1 MANFRT
7 KARAID
13 LLGRNQIADLPT
25 AITELWKNGYDA
37 YGDYLDAGLYRAGYK
52 DVKYDIFTISDDGF
66 GMNESDILNKWIVI
80 GTDNKKNSDN
90 FIPLEDRFG
99 KEERVPLGEKGI
111 GRLSVTYLGNHM
123 LMITKK
129 LNQPFQLVFMNWKAL
144 ENYQLYLDEVEIP
157 TAEILNLEQINEK
170 YQYLQELYLENFQS
184 ESWKNFINLK
194 EDILSEIAK
203 YKNVPTAV
211 MKKVQNH
218 FQEKGHGTYF
228 IIFDPINEIV
238 DLEKEQESNLKE
250 EQEDISEQTK
260 YVRSALSGL
269 FNPFDKKLLEER
281 KNILG
286 EDIGKTPSFTIYT
299 PDGNE
304 HDFLQ
309 LKDFFS
315 EEEFTSCEHWIDG
328 SFDDTGCFSGKI
340 KVFGKV
346 EEYSYISRKRPK
358 CKIGNLRLKLAFWEG
373 AKANTSMSEEKW
385 HLYENKGEVFSGL
398 YVYRDGFRV
407 LPYGRTDFD
416 FLEFEKNRSKSAG
429 IYYFSHRKMFGF
441 IGITKKENSRLIDK
455 SGREGFVANDA
466 YRAMKTM
473 LMEFFKQIAKEKYGT
488 NSEQRKE
495 QKEQNKKKKE
505 REDLIKQEKKRNY
518 QAVVQI
524 RKQIM
529 DNRKVM
535 EEKKNEILILQKEID
550 TIILKKKTL
559 NEEARDVF
567 AKLGS
572 LKRDINA
579 LRINV
584 SPDITLTGND
594 SINDLLHDYEDD
606 RDELEKVLEDCDKT
620 ANEHVYVN
628 ILKDEYSNKYALMK
642 KEIEGMFDTV
652 EKSISENFKEISKQ
666 LDKKVL
672 ASKSIIYRLSP
683 TEINIDLL
691 SEEETIKRM
700 EELDIVLNSVRQEY
714 ENVYFPFIKQFENI
728 TFEKDYTKTL
738 EAYKSKEIELT
749 KQIDSFYE
757 LAQIGM
763 SIEVI
768 DHQFNV
774 LYAQIASA
782 LSKLGDMSKKSSEV
796 LEIYNPLKMSFQHL
810 ESNHKMLMPMY
821 RTTRRNK
828 TNISGRDIVEVIDN
842 FYGKVLKRDG
852 IEFVYS
858 EEFANYTIYSF
869 ESIIMPVFL
878 NIINNAIYWVAYGN
892 ERKRIE
898 IKIRDNEILIMNSGA
913 KMSYTE
919 LTRCFEIFYTKKAS
933 GRGIGLY
940 LAKKC
945 LNSID
950 MDIYATND
958 KEYNILDGACFVI
971 CQHEGE

>member
-1 MANFRT
+1 M
-7 KARAID
+7 
-13 LLGRNQIADLPT
+13 
-25 AITELWKNGYDA
+25 AITKIQCLNEAHTGNPAAHLKNALSYIQNPEKTEENVLVGSINCL
-37 YGDYLDAGLYRAGYK
+37 LDTAFEQMMDTK
-52 DVKYDIFTISDDGF
+52 VT
-66 GMNESDILNKWIVI
+66 
-80 GTDNKKNSDN
+80 
-90 FIPLEDRFG
+90 FG
-99 KEERVPLGEKGI
+99 KTDKRQGYHIIISFAPGEATEEQALDIVARFAQEYLKDKYEAVYAVHNDKKHMHGHIVFNSVSFETGMKHECKKGEWKHRMQPITNRLCKEYGLSIVPAEYVKEPKNLSRKEWEREQCYRKMILADAEFCQSQAGSFEHFVFLMKRI
-111 GRLSVTYLGNHM
+111 GYQFEYGKYLSVKVPGGKWYHELD
-123 LMITKK
+123 K
-129 LNQPFQLVFMNWKAL
+129 
-144 ENYQLYLDEVEIP
+144 LDE
-157 TAEILNLEQINEK
+157 
-170 YQYLQELYLENFQS
+170 
-184 ESWKNFINLK
+184 
-194 EDILSEIAK
+194 
-203 YKNVPTAV
+203 
-211 MKKVQNH
+211 
-218 FQEKGHGTYF
+218 
-228 IIFDPINEIV
+228 
-238 DLEKEQESNLKE
+238 
-250 EQEDISEQTK
+250 
-260 YVRSALSGL
+260 R
-269 FNPFDKKLLEER
+269 
-281 KNILG
+281 
-286 EDIGKTPSFTIYT
+286 
-299 PDGNE
+299 
-304 HDFLQ
+304 
-309 LKDFFS
+309 FS
-315 EEEFTSCEHWIDG
+315 EEKFRFYLDMPFTRP
-328 SFDDTGCFSGKI
+328 
-340 KVFGKV
+340 VFVVGNTV
-346 EEYSYISRKRPK
+346 AIHKRG
-358 CKIGNLRLKLAFWEG
+358 I
-373 AKANTSMSEEKW
+373 
-385 HLYENKGEVFSGL
+385 
-398 YVYRDGFRV
+398 
-407 LPYGRTDFD
+407 TDFQM
-416 FLEFEKNRSKSAG
+416 K
-429 IYYFSHRKMFGF
+429 YYR
-441 IGITKKENSRLIDK
+441 
-455 SGREGFVANDA
+455 
-466 YRAMKTM
+466 
-473 LMEFFKQIAKEKYGT
+473 
-488 NSEQRKE
+488 
-495 QKEQNKKKKE
+495 
-505 REDLIKQEKKRNY
+505 
-518 QAVVQI
+518 
-524 RKQIM
+524 
-529 DNRKVM
+529 
-535 EEKKNEILILQKEID
+535 
-550 TIILKKKTL
+550 
-559 NEEARDVF
+559 
-567 AKLGS
+567 
-572 LKRDINA
+572 
-579 LRINV
+579 RINV

-672 ASKSIIYRLSP
+672 ESKSIIYRLSP